1 MRRYFQLWL
10 SFSVILILTGL
21 IQTLTAEP
29 VKKTKITIC
38 VYDHSLLKAGTLI
51 QAEKEADR
59 IFRQAGVEPEWLDL
73 PTSEAEATGKTNV
86 LEQLGRTGFVLKIL
100 PRSMTEHL
108 RIRDAALGYS
118 VPCPEDGSAC
128 IANILYHR
136 VQDLA
141 QSENVSLP
149 HALGL
154 AIAHEI
160 GHLLL
165 RSNAHSAAGLMQ
177 PRWRRKDL
185 QQASKGLL
193 LFTAEQAEFIR
204 AEVLKRTA
212 QQKLVDIANPLL
224 FKQPG
229 TVRS

>member
-1 MRRYFQLWL
+1 MRRCFKLWL
-10 SFSVILILTGL
+10 SFSAILILTGL

-29 VKKTKITIC
+29 VEKIKITIC
-38 VYDHSLLKAGTLI
+38 VYDHSLLKAGPLI

-59 IFRQAGVEPEWLDL
+59 IFRHAGVETEWLDL

-100 PRSMTEHL
+100 PRSMTRHL
-108 RIRDAALGYS
+108 QIRDAALGYS

-141 QSENVSLP
+141 QSENVSLSQT
-149 HALGL
+149 LGL

-165 RSNAHSAAGLMQ
+165 RSSAHSAAGVMQ
-177 PRWRRKDL
+177 PRWRGKDL
-185 QQASKGLL
+185 QQAGKGLL
-193 LFTAEQAEFIR
+193 LFTPEQAEFIR
-204 AEVLKRTA
+204 AEVLKRMA

-224 FKQPG
+224 
-229 TVRS
+229 